1 MKLEA
6 LYNAV
11 IVKPVESEET
21 TYGSIIVPDMGSE
34 LNKSAEVISVG
45 PGYYSN
51 GGNFI
56 ETTLVKGDK
65 LADAVVA
72 TLGPNGRNVVIANEQ
87 GYPQSTKDGVTV
99 AKSITLTDKVE
110 EVGAS
115 MVKQAAIKTADV
127 AGDGTTTSTLLA
139 REMVKSG
146 LQHLNNG
153 SNAVEIKRGIDKAVK
168 EVVAEIRT
176 SLSEEISSE
185 EQLEQIATISAN
197 NDPETGK
204 LIATAMDKV
213 GRDGIVTIE
222 ESKSGDTYLETVEG
236 MQFDR
241 GYKSHYFVTDNNTMS
256 CGLDNPYILIAD
268 ERFTTV
274 KELLPVLEAVSN
286 TNRSLL
292 IIAEDIDNEALATLI
307 VNKARGTL
315 KVAAV
320 KAPDFGD
327 RRKLILEDIAIM
339 TGGQVF
345 SKTKAMKLDK
355 FSWEWFGEARNVNI
369 TKDQTTIVD
378 GKGTM
383 ESIQTRIEELQQQ
396 IEQAQTPFEIEKL
409 QERLAKFTGGVA
421 IIHVGGM
428 TEGEMCEK
436 KDRVDDALHA
446 TKAAIEEGI
455 VSGGGAA
462 LIYAREAITRG
473 SIGAEIVYKACGKPF
488 ETILTNAGYTQTEAQ
503 MKGLSLDSSNSW
515 LGYNIKTESTVNMKE
530 AGIIDPA
537 KVTRT
542 ALESASSVAGT
553 ILLTECVVVNDP
565 ESKDSGMDMGGMGG
579 MF

>member
-1 MKLEA
+1 MSK
-6 LYNAV
+6 V
-11 IVKPVESEET
+11 IEF
-21 TYGSIIVPDMGSE
+21 GPDAR
-34 LNKSAEVISVG
+34 KQ
-45 PGYYSN
+45 
-51 GGNFI
+51 
-56 ETTLVKGDK
+56 LVDGIDK
-65 LADAVVA
+65 LADAVVS
-72 TLGPNGRNVVIANEQ
+72 TLGPNGRNVVISNDN

-99 AKSITLTDKVE
+99 AKSISLSDNVE
-110 EVGAS
+110 EVGVQ
-115 MVKQAAIKTADV
+115 MVKQAAIKTADG

-139 REMVKSG
+139 REMVKAG
-146 LQHLNNG
+146 LSHLNNG
-153 SNAVEIKRGIDKAVK
+153 ANAVEIKRGIDSAVRQ
-168 EVVAEIRT
+168 VVRAVRNNA
-176 SLSEEISSE
+176 EEISSE

-197 NDPETGK
+197 NDSEVGK

-213 GRDGIVTIE
+213 GRDGVVTIE
-222 ESKSGDTYLETVEG
+222 ESKSGETYLETVEG

-241 GYKSHYFVTDNNTMS
+241 GYKSHYFVTNNSTMS
-256 CGLDNPYILIAD
+256 SVLDNPYVLIAD
-268 ERFTTV
+268 QKFTQV
-274 KELLPVLEAVSN
+274 KELLPVLEGVSN

-315 KVAAV
+315 NVCAV

-327 RRKLILEDIAIM
+327 RRKLILEDIATM

-345 SKTKAMKLDK
+345 SKQKGMKLDK
-355 FSWEWFGEARNVNI
+355 FSWEWFGEARTVNI

-378 GKGTM
+378 GKGSV

-396 IEQAQTPFEIEKL
+396 IEQATTPFEIEKL

-421 IIHVGGM
+421 IVHVGGN
-428 TEGEMCEK
+428 TETEMKEK

-455 VSGGGAA
+455 VPGGGSA
-462 LIYAREAITRG
+462 LLYAREDINMDCGLCSESHKIG
-473 SIGAEIVYKACGKPF
+473 SQIVYQACGKPF
-488 ETILTNAGYTQTEAQ
+488 SQILTNAGYEQVKSEMLAMNVIISKDTW
-503 MKGLSLDSSNSW
+503 N
-515 LGYNIKTESTVNMKE
+515 GYNLKTEEVTNMKE

-542 ALESASSVAGT
+542 ALENAASVAGT
-553 ILLTECVVVNDP
+553 VLLTECVVVDDP
-565 ESKDSGMDMGGMGG
+565 ESKEDEGANPMMGG